1 MKIGE
6 KLKENRTAAG
16 LSQEA
21 LSERIG
27 VSRQTISSWEND
39 RSYPDIGSILKLSD
53 LYSLSLDELLK
64 EDEGMRKH
72 VERSAVL
79 TDKLWNSLLVTAIL
93 LMPLSMLLFHWQ
105 LNVLGVAAKVV
116 SMVLMLAVL
125 IVRWRLS
132 GDSKW
137 TMAIGVLFWGV
148 LYIPDLI
155 GWIAYGATDSTAG
168 FEYIFLGIMLF
179 YSYGEIFKTKL
190 AFWQTIA
197 IYLGVPIFIGISI
210 MLPQIREEGL
220 FRSDDD
226 PFGYSYRVD
235 QVWYGEGEPLWV
247 ELEGDGKGLSID
259 GQFVGEFQMQEPE
272 EGSSYRQ
279 WHLIPE
285 GYRSNLIVMD
295 SSIGTDTVQL
305 ERRTYGTN
313 PDGSEYSDTLW
324 SIQLE
329 RLPAINRVVRTT
341 GGTVRGSFT
350 IMTDWYPD
358 TADKTPEDFWHAYN
372 LGESDVVSFSA
383 KDRDI
388 SEITVIVEYHA
399 GDRMESMEYFLT
411 RGTNGE
417 FNLPEEIYSLPRA
430 EGAFFF
436 IRIPWEDGAYL
447 TRLNYE

>member
-72 VERSAVL
+72 VEKTSEFHETLWTYLFVL
-79 TDKLWNSLLVTAIL
+79 TIMLIPLAIVLEQCLNAVTAARIL
-93 LMPLSMLLFHWQ
+93 TAAAMVIMPLLLNARHKLMGKDRAINFVLVVVWIAIGISRMYFFVFGWILIYYTMLNRKGASFW
-105 LNVLGVAAKVV
+105 
-116 SMVLMLAVL
+116 LAV
-125 IVRWRLS
+125 
-132 GDSKW
+132 
-137 TMAIGVLFWGV
+137 A
-148 LYIPDLI
+148 LYF
-155 GWIAYGATDSTAG
+155 A
-168 FEYIFLGIMLF
+168 
-179 YSYGEIFKTKL
+179 
-190 AFWQTIA
+190 
-197 IYLGVPIFIGISI
+197 VPISIFIGQQ
-210 MLPQIREEGL
+210 LPQIMEEGL

-247 ELEGDGKGLSID
+247 ELEGDGKSLSID
-259 GQFVGEFQMQEPE
+259 GQFIGQFQMQDPE
-272 EGSSYRQ
+272 EGSSHRQ

-285 GYRSNLIVMD
+285 GYRSDLIVMD

-324 SIQLE
+324 SIQLV

-430 EGAFFF
+430 EGAFLF

>member
-93 LMPLSMLLFHWQ
+93 LMPLSMLLFHWH

-137 TMAIGVLFWGV
+137 TMAIGILFWGV

-155 GWIAYGATDSTAG
+155 GWIAYGAADNTAG

-197 IYLGVPIFIGISI
+197 IYLGVPIFIGIS
-210 MLPQIREEGL
+210 MMVPQIREEGL

-247 ELEGDGKGLSID
+247 ELEGDGKSLSID
-259 GQFVGEFQMQEPE
+259 GQFIGEFQMLEPE
-272 EGSSYRQ
+272 EGSSYRE
-279 WHLIPE
+279 WHLIPD
-285 GYRSNLIVMD
+285 GYRSDLIVMH
-295 SSIGTDTVQL
+295 SSIGTDTIQL
-305 ERRTYGTN
+305 ARRTYGTN
-313 PDGSEYSDTLW
+313 PDGTEYHDTLW
-324 SIQLE
+324 NIQLV

-341 GGTVRGSFT
+341 EGNVRGSFT

-358 TADKTPEDFWHAYN
+358 TANKNFWNAYN
-372 LGESDVVSFSA
+372 LGESDVVSFSTRE
-383 KDRDI
+383 KEI
-388 SEITVIVEYHA
+388 EEITVIVEYHA
-399 GDRMESMEYFLT
+399 GGRVETMEYFLT

-417 FNLPEEIYSLPRA
+417 FNLPEEIYSMPRA
-430 EGAFFF
+430 EGAFLF

-447 TRLNYE
+447 SRLNYE